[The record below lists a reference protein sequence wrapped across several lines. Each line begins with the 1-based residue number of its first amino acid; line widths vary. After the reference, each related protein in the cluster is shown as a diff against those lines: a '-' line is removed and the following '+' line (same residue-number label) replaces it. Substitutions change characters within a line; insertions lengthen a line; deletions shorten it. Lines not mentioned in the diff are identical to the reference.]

1 MEVQEDTI
9 YVSGLP
15 DDVDEAA
22 IAEYFGQ
29 IGIIKVC
36 ESKP

>member
-1 MEVQEDTI
+1 METQDDTI

-15 DDVDEAA
+15 DDVTEEA
-22 IAEYFGQ
+22 IAEFFGQ

-36 ESKP
+36 IR